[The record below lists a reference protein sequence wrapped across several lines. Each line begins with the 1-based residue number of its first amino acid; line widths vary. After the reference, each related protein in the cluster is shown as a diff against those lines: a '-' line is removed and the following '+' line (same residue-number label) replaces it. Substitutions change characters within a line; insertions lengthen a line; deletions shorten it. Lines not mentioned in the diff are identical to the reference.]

1 MKAKHLAV
9 LISVCCA
16 MPALAQTSITI
27 YGIADAGIQA
37 SRFGNGT
44 QYNLASGMT
53 GADSARWPRFTI
65 CGPIDDPVH
74 A

>member
-9 LISVCCA
+9 LISVCCP

-53 GADSARWPRFTI
+53 GAHILVDGGRTASPASVTTVAR
-65 CGPIDDPVH
+65 
-74 A
+74 